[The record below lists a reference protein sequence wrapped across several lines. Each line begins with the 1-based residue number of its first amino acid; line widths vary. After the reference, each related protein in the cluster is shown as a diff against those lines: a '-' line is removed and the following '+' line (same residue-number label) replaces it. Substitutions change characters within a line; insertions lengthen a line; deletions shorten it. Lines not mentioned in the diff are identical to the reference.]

1 MVYYSTSILLKEY
14 DKKGF
19 YQNFFYMV
27 IWYVY
32 LLLWN
37 WDVIYISKLYYLSLR
52 LGGIHVISWRYQPV
66 RGISRS
72 RVKIDIEWSHKFR
85 IMSWREQRYMGG
97 QADYSGAI
105 IYKHTMITNLHSI
118 RAIGLKESYIS
129 LGPSHFL
136 LGRNYLFHFSS
147 TLESKLFVRSH
158 WTLWDGQE
166 RDREETSTVLDV

>member
-85 IMSWREQRYMGG
+85 IMSWRESRDIWEGRQIILG
-97 QADYSGAI
+97 QLF
-105 IYKHTMITNLHSI
+105 TN
-118 RAIGLKESYIS
+118 
-129 LGPSHFL
+129 
-136 LGRNYLFHFSS
+136 
-147 TLESKLFVRSH
+147 
-158 WTLWDGQE
+158 TLWLLICIVSEQLALKNHTFLEDYY
-166 RDREETSTVLDV
+166 TSSWGEIICFTFHRL

>member
-14 DKKGF
+14 DKKDSTRISSLVCLF
-19 YQNFFYMV
+19 VTME
-27 IWYVY
+27 
-32 LLLWN
+32 LRC
-37 WDVIYISKLYYLSLR
+37 DISKLYYLSLR

-85 IMSWREQRYMGG
+85 IMSWREQKCMGE

-105 IYKHTMITNLHSI
+105 IYKHTMITDLHSI
-118 RAIGLKESYIS
+118 RAIGLKELYIS
-129 LGPSHFL
+129 WGPLHFF

-147 TLESKLFVRSH
+147 TLESKL
-158 WTLWDGQE
+158 E

>member
-1 MVYYSTSILLKEY
+1 M
-14 DKKGF
+14 
-19 YQNFFYMV
+19 
-27 IWYVY
+27 
-32 LLLWN
+32 
-37 WDVIYISKLYYLSLR
+37 IYISKLYYLSLR

-129 LGPSHFL
+129 LGPSHIL

-166 RDREETSTVLDV
+166 ERDREETSTVLDVYYQYINWKQILLNLVTVEAAPLVVWGWDN